1 MAKAGYRPDLN
12 KRGSLRTMF
21 DGRYKFTRYFAP
33 TQRNLPRDIDEL
45 YRFNDVELFD
55 LQSDPDEMT
64 NLAAAKGENAELVMA
79 SSAKLEALIKRE
91 IGVDDGRE
99 MPHFDTID
107 WTIDR
112 LDL

>member
-1 MAKAGYRPDLN
+1 
-12 KRGSLRTMF
+12 
-21 DGRYKFTRYFAP
+21 
-33 TQRNLPRDIDEL
+33 
-45 YRFNDVELFD
+45 
-55 LQSDPDEMT
+55 
-64 NLAAAKGENAELVMA
+64 MA

-99 MPHFDTID
+99 MPHFDDIK